1 MMIWR
6 AAVTVSASCAATS
19 SSRRTQEIAETGAWV
34 ARGCGYNP
42 IPMNVLTDQ
51 QWIAL
56 LPRLRT
62 TCPRL
67 TAQDLD
73 EAKGRID
80 LLTAKIQNRHWC
92 SRTLAQQTVLKLLD
106 ETRVAAT
113 A

>member
-1 MMIWR
+1 
-6 AAVTVSASCAATS
+6 
-19 SSRRTQEIAETGAWV
+19 
-34 ARGCGYNP
+34 
-42 IPMNVLTDQ
+42 MNVMTDQ
-51 QWIAL
+51 QWTAL
-56 LPRLRT
+56 LPRLRA